1 MHEDTSSPALWY
13 YVDAARERHGPLPA
27 STLLERLHDGRLQR
41 ETLVW
46 REGLAEW
53 RPLHALAAELGLPD
67 APTPPPLPPPLH
79 AAHPAGPAAAAAP
92 RSGLS
97 GCAIMA
103 IIGAVG
109 GVMLVAFL
117 GIAAAIALPAYQDY
131 LARAKVAQALGTL
144 APLKDQV
151 AAFAAQEHRCAVNGD
166 TGFGTPQSYA
176 GDAIAQVR
184 VGRFDNGHCG
194 LEATLRLPDQKR
206 LDGKALW
213 LDYDERT
220 SAWNCSS
227 DLDDRVLPVHCR
239 GG

>member
-1 MHEDTSSPALWY
+1 MHEDTSSPTLWY

-27 STLLERLHDGRLQR
+27 SALLERLHDGRLQR

-46 REGLAEW
+46 REGLSEW
-53 RPLHALAAELGLPD
+53 RPLHTLAAELGLPD
-67 APTPPPLPPPLH
+67 APTPPPLPPPPH
-79 AAHPAGPAAAAAP
+79 ATATATAGPAAAP

>member
-1 MHEDTSSPALWY
+1 MHADTASPTLWY

-27 STLLERLHDGRLQR
+27 SALLERLHDGRLQR

-67 APTPPPLPPPLH
+67 APTPPPLPPPLQ
-79 AAHPAGPAAAAAP
+79 AAAPVGPAAAVAP

-103 IIGAVG
+103 IVGAVG
-109 GVMLVAFL
+109 GVLLVAFL

-131 LARAKVAQALGTL
+131 LARAKVAQALGDL
-144 APLKDQV
+144 APLKDRI

-166 TGFGTPQSYA
+166 PGFGTPQSYA
-176 GDAIAQVR
+176 GASIAQVR
-184 VGRFDNGHCG
+184 IGRFDNGHCG
-194 LEATLRLPDQKR
+194 LEATLRLPAHKR

-227 DLDDRVLPVHCR
+227 DLDDRDLPVHCR

>member
-1 MHEDTSSPALWY
+1 MHEDTSPLAVWY

-27 STLLERLHDGRLQR
+27 SALLERLHDGRLQR
-41 ETLVW
+41 DTLVW
-46 REGLAEW
+46 REGLPEW
-53 RPLHALAAELGLPD
+53 RPLHALAAELGLAD
-67 APTPPPLPPPLH
+67 APIPPPLPPPLQ
-79 AAHPAGPAAAAAP
+79 AAAPAGPAAAPP

-103 IIGAVG
+103 IVGAVA
-109 GVMLVAFL
+109 GVLLVAFL
-117 GIAAAIALPAYQDY
+117 GIGAAIALPAYQDY
-131 LARAKVAQALGTL
+131 MARAKVAQALGTL
-144 APLKDQV
+144 APLKDQIG
-151 AAFAAQEHRCAVNGD
+151 AFTAQEHRCPVNGD

-194 LEATLRLPDQKR
+194 LEATLHLPDTKR

>member
-1 MHEDTSSPALWY
+1 MHEDTPPLAIWY

-27 STLLERLHDGRLQR
+27 SALLERLHDGRLQR

-46 REGLAEW
+46 REGLPEW
-53 RPLHALAAELGLPD
+53 RPLHAVAAELGLPD
-67 APTPPPLPPPLH
+67 APTPPPLPPPLQT
-79 AAHPAGPAAAAAP
+79 AAPVPPAATAAP

-103 IIGAVG
+103 IVG
-109 GVMLVAFL
+109 TIVGVLLVAFL

-131 LARAKVAQALGTL
+131 LARAKVAQALDHL
-144 APLKDQV
+144 APLKDQI
-151 AAFAAQEHRCAVNGD
+151 AAFNAQEHRCAVNGD
-166 TGFGTPQSYA
+166 TGFGAPQSYA
-176 GDAIAQVR
+176 GDTIAQVR

-194 LEATLRLPDQKR
+194 LEATLHLPDHKR